1 MEFHSRAGASVSIY
15 LERVS
20 GYFSNF
26 FSKGSATLES
36 GSITGHFNPDNQGRR
51 SQDIWDLG
59 PDNWRCLSLRKKD
72 NNLEIRILLELCFQD
87 FFNSKL
93 IFLKSTQA
101 EQVRAVSA
109 AIAAAAANSARAPL
123 ECGAA
128 HPASHAPQ
136 GPSTSPQPGSLG
148 HSTANFCPNSQ
159 MTYTLNLPFDQPP
172 FNLCILGYLYNLD
185 GFNERFF

>member
-1 MEFHSRAGASVSIY
+1 MEFHSRAGASVSIH

-36 GSITGHFNPDNQGRR
+36 GSITGHFNPDNQDRR

-59 PDNWRCLSLRKKD
+59 PDNWKSLSLRKKD

-93 IFLKSTQA
+93 IFLKSTATSGAGPCSVCRHSCSSCELCKSTPRVWGCSPSISCTPGPFPLPTAQ
-101 EQVRAVSA
+101 EPGPQQRQLLSKFTNDLYIKYAV
-109 AIAAAAANSARAPL
+109 
-123 ECGAA
+123 
-128 HPASHAPQ
+128 
-136 GPSTSPQPGSLG
+136 
-148 HSTANFCPNSQ
+148 
-159 MTYTLNLPFDQPP
+159 
-172 FNLCILGYLYNLD
+172 
-185 GFNERFF
+185 